1 MNLIERIDEH
11 FLETLALLDHT
22 RESLAP
28 AIAVAAERIVAA
40 LMSDRKV
47 MALGNGGSA
56 ASAQHFAAE
65 MVGRFEKERPGL
77 AAISLV
83 ADPALLTAV
92 AAEYDYDLVF
102 SRQVRALGQP
112 GDILLVACV
121 TGQAENLIEAVH
133 AAHERQLSVI
143 ALTGH
148 DGGELAKLLA
158 GDDLHL
164 NVPSA
169 RAARVHEAHM
179 LVLHTLVDAIDCILL
194 DGE

>member
-11 FLETLALLDHT
+11 FLESLALLDHT
-22 RESLAP
+22 REGLAP

-47 MALGNGGSA
+47 MTLGNGGSA

-77 AAISLV
+77 AAISLM

-112 GDILLVACV
+112 GDILLVVCV
-121 TGQAENLIEAVH
+121 TGQAANLIEAVH
-133 AAHERQLSVI
+133 AAHERQLSVL
-143 ALTGH
+143 ALTGC
-148 DGGELAKLLA
+148 DGGELAQLLG

-164 NVPSA
+164 NVPST